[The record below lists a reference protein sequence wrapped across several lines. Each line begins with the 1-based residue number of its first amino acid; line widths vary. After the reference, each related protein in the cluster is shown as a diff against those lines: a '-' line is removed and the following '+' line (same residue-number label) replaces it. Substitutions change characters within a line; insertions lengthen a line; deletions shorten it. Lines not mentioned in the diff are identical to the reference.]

1 VWLLF
6 WLLSHQSLV
15 LKLGA
20 LSSVQTAF
28 IKEILPS
35 QNPQTLTNLE
45 PERNNELS
53 QNLAV
58 NNISVPEIAKQVTV
72 RIFSN
77 SGAGSGVIIY
87 RQGQVYTVLTCDH
100 VLNENDSN
108 NYTVLTSDG
117 RTYPAKKLAYPQF
130 GDKDLAVIQ
139 FTSPQSYQVAEMG
152 NSDALAMGETVYAAG
167 FPNWYWVNPKAIE
180 NTRDWGMRAF
190 RLTRGNV
197 EMISER
203 SLPRGYQLGYT
214 NEVENGMS
222 GGPVLDQNGRLI
234 GINGRLKFPPQGIAV
249 YRFADGTMP
258 SSTAFQ
264 RMESLS
270 WAIPISTFRRLFR

>member
-1 VWLLF
+1 VVWLLF
-6 WLLSHQSLV
+6 WLVSHQSLAV
-15 LKLGA
+15 RLGA
-20 LSSVQTAF
+20 IASLQSALPT
-28 IKEILPS
+28 EILAAK
-35 QNPQTLTNLE
+35 TLPETNTKV
-45 PERNNELS
+45 S

-58 NNISVPEIAKQVTV
+58 NNVSVTEIARQVAV

-77 SGAGSGVIIY
+77 SSAGSGVIIN
-87 RQGQVYTVLTCDH
+87 RQGQVYTVLTCEH
-100 VLNENDSN
+100 VLNEKDSN

-117 RTYPAKKLAYPQF
+117 RTYPAKKLPYTQF
-130 GDKDLAVIQ
+130 GDKDLAIIQ
-139 FTSPQSYQVAEMG
+139 FTSPQSYQVVEMG

-167 FPNWYWVNPKAIE
+167 FPNWYWINPKAIE
-180 NTRDWGMRAF
+180 STRDWGNRAF
-190 RLTRGNV
+190 RVTRGNV

-214 NEVENGMS
+214 NEVEHGMS
-222 GGPVLDQNGRLI
+222 GGPVLDGNGRLI

-258 SSTAFQ
+258 AAAVFQ

-270 WAIPISTFRRLFR
+270 WAIPIATFRRLFR

>member
-1 VWLLF
+1 MVWLFF
-6 WLLSHQSLV
+6 WLVSHESLTV
-15 LKLGA
+15 YLDA
-20 LSSVQTAF
+20 IASFST
-28 IKEILPS
+28 EILAAKTLPEA
-35 QNPQTLTNLE
+35 NPKV
-45 PERNNELS
+45 S

-58 NNISVPEIAKQVTV
+58 NNVSVPEVARQVTV

-77 SGAGSGVIIY
+77 SSAGSGVIIS

-100 VLNENDSN
+100 VLNEKDNN
-108 NYTVLTSDG
+108 NYTILTSDG
-117 RTYPAKKLAYPQF
+117 RTYPAKKLLYSQF
-130 GDKDLAVIQ
+130 GDKDLAIVQ
-139 FTSPQSYQVAEMG
+139 FTSPQSYKIAEMG
-152 NSDALAMGETVYAAG
+152 NSDNLAMGETVYAAG
-167 FPNWYWVNPKAIE
+167 FPNWYWINPKAIE
-180 NTRDWGMRAF
+180 STRDWGMRAF

-197 EMISER
+197 EMISAR

-258 SSTAFQ
+258 TSTAFQ